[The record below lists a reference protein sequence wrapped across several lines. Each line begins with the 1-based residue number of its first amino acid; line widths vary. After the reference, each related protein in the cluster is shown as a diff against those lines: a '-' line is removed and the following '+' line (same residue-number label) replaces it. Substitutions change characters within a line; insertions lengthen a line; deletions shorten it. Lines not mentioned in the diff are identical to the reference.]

1 MMPSS
6 FWCGSAVG
14 DVTPPTVPA
23 VAKASARADE
33 PPLDVDQRRAFDAL
47 KTWRAALAKDLG
59 WPAFRV
65 ASNRT
70 LEGIARRA
78 PRDAREL
85 ESVWGVGPWLMEGHA
100 VDILDVVAAASEGP
114 S

>member
-1 MMPSS
+1 MTK
-6 FWCGSAVG
+6 GVG
-14 DVTPPTVPA
+14 
-23 VAKASARADE
+23 RAPRPDE
-33 PPLDVDQRRAFDAL
+33 PPLDVDGRRVFDAL
-47 KTWRAALAKDLG
+47 KAWRGALAKELG

-78 PRDAREL
+78 PRDARQL

-100 VDILDVVAAASEGP
+100 VDILDVVASASA
-114 S
+114 SASVDA

>member
-1 MMPSS
+1 M
-6 FWCGSAVG
+6 
-14 DVTPPTVPA
+14 
-23 VAKASARADE
+23 
-33 PPLDVDQRRAFDAL
+33 FDAL
-47 KTWRAALAKDLG
+47 KAWRGALAKELG

-114 S
+114 A